1 MKKGILTAV
10 YGPMFSGK
18 TTCLIEQFDKGAS
31 AVVFKPDLDERYT
44 KKPVVISHNQA
55 MIPAVLVNHLKPEE
69 MRELVGDFK
78 TVMIDEANFFHD
90 SLIEIIKTFLREGR
104 NVYVA
109 GLYLDSERNVWGPMM
124 TLIAMADK
132 KVEVTARCDGD
143 NGTCKSPAVLT
154 YRKIPKTEQV
164 RVAGAD
170 EYGAA
175 CELHYE
181 ELHHRPRG
189 GRGSKVE
196 LRNGIF

>member
-1 MKKGILTAV
+1 MKKKGILTAI

-18 TTCLIEQFDKGAS
+18 TTYLIEQFDKGKS

-44 KKPVVISHNQA
+44 KKPVVVSHNQE

-69 MRELVGDFK
+69 MKSLVADFNV
-78 TVMIDEANFFHD
+78 VMIDEVNFFHE
-90 SLIEIIKTFLREGR
+90 SLIGIIKTFLAEGR
-104 NVYVA
+104 DVYVA
-109 GLYLDSERNVWGPMM
+109 GLFLDSERNIWGPMS
-124 TLIAMADK
+124 TLIAMADE
-132 KVEVTARCDGD
+132 KVEVSARCDGD
-143 NGTCKSPAVLT
+143 GGKCKSPAVLT

-181 ELHHRPRG
+181 TLHHRPKG
-189 GRGSKVE
+189 K
-196 LRNGIF
+196 N

>member
-1 MKKGILTAV
+1 MTKGKLVAV

-18 TTCLIEQFDKGAS
+18 TTYLIEQFDKGAS

-69 MRELVGDFK
+69 MKDLVGDFK
-78 TVMIDEANFFHD
+78 VVMIDEVNFFHD
-90 SLIEIIKTFLREGR
+90 SLIDTVKTFLDEGR
-104 NVYVA
+104 DIYVA
-109 GLYLDSERNVWGPMM
+109 GLALDSERQIFGPM
-124 TLIAMADK
+124 TRLIELADET
-132 KVEVTARCDGD
+132 VEVAARCDGD
-143 NGTCKSPAVLT
+143 GAKCKEPATLS

-175 CELHYE
+175 CTKHYDG
-181 ELHHRPRG
+181 LHHRPKG
-189 GRGSKVE
+189 K
-196 LRNGIF
+196 

>member
-1 MKKGILTAV
+1 MKKGTLTAV

-18 TTCLIEQFDKGAS
+18 TTYLIEQFDKGKS

-44 KKPVVISHNQA
+44 KKPVVVSHNQE

-69 MRELVGDFK
+69 MRDLVGDFK
-78 TVMIDEANFFHD
+78 VVMIDEVNFFHE
-90 SLIEIIKTFLREGR
+90 SLIEVIKTFIEEGR

-109 GLYLDSERNVWGPMM
+109 GLYLDSERNVWGPMT
-124 TLIAMADK
+124 TLIEMADK

-143 NGTCKSPAVLT
+143 KGKCQSPAVLT

-170 EYGAA
+170 EYGAT

-189 GRGSKVE
+189 KK
-196 LRNGIF
+196 

>member
-1 MKKGILTAV
+1 MTKGKLVAV
-10 YGPMFSGK
+10 YGSMFSGK
-18 TTCLIEQFDKGAS
+18 TTYLIEQFDKGQS

-44 KKPVVISHNQA
+44 KKPMVVSHTQA

-78 TVMIDEANFFHD
+78 VVMIDEVNFFHD
-90 SLIEIIKTFLREGR
+90 SLLEIVKSFLEEGR
-104 NVYVA
+104 DVYVA
-109 GLYLDSERNVWGPMM
+109 GLYLDSERNVWGPM
-124 TLIAMADK
+124 TALIAIADN

-143 NGTCKSPAVLT
+143 AGTCKSPAVLT

-170 EYGAA
+170 EYGAT

-181 ELHHRPRG
+181 ELHHRPKG
-189 GRGSKVE
+189 K
-196 LRNGIF
+196 